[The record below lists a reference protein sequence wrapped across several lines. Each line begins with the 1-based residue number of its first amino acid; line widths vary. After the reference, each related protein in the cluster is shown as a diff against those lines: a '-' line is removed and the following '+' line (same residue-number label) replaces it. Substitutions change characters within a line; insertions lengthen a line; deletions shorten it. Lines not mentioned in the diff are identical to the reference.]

1 LDAGPGEVGFGFF
14 GFLGFGEATA
24 RESSSDSSVG
34 VTEGLGV
41 GLGDGVAVVDSGDVI
56 GVGVTV
62 ATGLSG
68 DRLLAAALDA
78 DEGPSRDPGA
88 DSVSG
93 EHAARPAHRRAT
105 VPSAT
110 RTFM

>member
-1 LDAGPGEVGFGFF
+1 MDAGPGEVGFGFF
-14 GFLGFGEATA
+14 DFLGFGEATA

-34 VTEGLGV
+34 VTEELGV

-62 ATGLSG
+62 ATGPSG
-68 DRLLAAALDA
+68 DRLLVAALDA
-78 DEGPSRDPGA
+78 DEGPWRGSGA
-88 DSVSG
+88 DSASD
-93 EHAARPAHRRAT
+93 EHAVRPAHRRAT
-105 VPSAT
+105 MPRAT